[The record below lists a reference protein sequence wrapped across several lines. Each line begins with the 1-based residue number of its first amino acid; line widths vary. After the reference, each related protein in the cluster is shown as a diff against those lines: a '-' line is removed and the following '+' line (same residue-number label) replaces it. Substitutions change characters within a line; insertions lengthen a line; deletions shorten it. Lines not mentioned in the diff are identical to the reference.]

1 MFTEEIHQ
9 LLIEK
14 FREESF
20 ADCFLVAIEQHGKQ
34 IGIFLDSDTGI
45 TFERCKAISRYLES
59 HLDEKKWLGEDYVL
73 EVSSAGIGRPL
84 IFPRQ
89 FVKNV
94 GRLLK
99 VVRTDGGVQEG
110 TIIQADD
117 QKMTLEWTE
126 ERKENKKKIKETQ
139 RLEIPYEQIKE
150 AKIQIKI

>member
-1 MFTEEIHQ
+1 M
-9 LLIEK
+9 
-14 FREESF
+14 RSN
-20 ADCFLVAIEQHGKQ
+20 
-34 IGIFLDSDTGI
+34 
-45 TFERCKAISRYLES
+45 SRYLES

-89 FVKNV
+89 YLKNV

-99 VVRTDGGVQEG
+99 IIQTDGGFQEG
-110 TIIQADD
+110 TIVQADD
-117 QKMTLEWTE
+117 QKVILEWTE